1 MVSALRLSVQVT
13 LVATLVAA
21 LLGLL
26 LGRLLARR
34 EFAGKSLVETVVLL
48 PLVLPPSVV
57 GYYLLI
63 GLGERNPV
71 FAWLDA
77 SLLFT
82 WQGAAFAS
90 AVVGLPLMVQ
100 ASKAAIASVNPAFEN
115 AARVLGAG
123 ETEVFLRITLPL
135 ARRGIIAGIVLAGA
149 RAFGEFGA
157 TLMVAGSIPG
167 RTQTVPLAI
176 YDAVQAGRYSDA
188 NQLVILTTILAFT
201 SLLVVRG
208 LERPRRPRRAG
219 SDGEP
224 MERAAGGS
232 A

>member
-1 MVSALRLSVQVT
+1 MGSALRLSIQVT
-13 LVATLVAA
+13 LTATIFAA
-21 LLGLL
+21 VLGLM

-34 EFAGKSLVETVVLL
+34 EFLGKSLLETAVLL

-57 GYYLLI
+57 GYYLLL
-63 GLGERNPV
+63 GLGGRNPLFSWTNV
-71 FAWLDA
+71 

-90 AVVGLPLMVQ
+90 GVVALPLMVQ
-100 ASKAAIASVNPAFEN
+100 ASKAAIANVNPALEN

-123 ETEVFLRITLPL
+123 EGEVFFRITLPL
-135 ARRGIIAGIVLAGA
+135 AKRGILAGVVLAAA

-176 YDAVQAGRYSDA
+176 YDAVQAGRYGDA
-188 NQLVILTTILAFT
+188 NALVLLTTTLAFF
-201 SLLVVRG
+201 SLLVVRQ
-208 LERPRRPRRAG
+208 LERPRRLQTAIAPVA
-219 SDGEP
+219 SPE
-224 MERAAGGS
+224 AGG
-232 A
+232 